1 MSDFSIQFPLYLVP
15 FRLIVTQSLLMVV
28 AIALEAAVI
37 RRFLQ
42 YPPRKSVEY
51 STSINLFS
59 LVVGWFFF
67 LNLVSNFPVPNPV
80 MEDLFNL
87 ILYDRWSQ
95 STLAGTVVAALIT
108 FFVTFF
114 VEVIGFTSLQK
125 LRDEEEGLERQIV
138 RTRKRPKYGQSR
150 ARGLFSMSNQSSS
163 DPLYTLLLANAAS
176 YTAIVAILL
185 FLHFGANIIASFSIP

>member
-1 MSDFSIQFPLYLVP
+1 MPDLPIQFPLYLIP
-15 FRLIVTQSLLMVV
+15 FRLMVTQSLLLVV
-28 AIALEAAVI
+28 AIALESLI
-37 RRFLQ
+37 LRRFLQ

-67 LNLVSNFPVPNPV
+67 LNLVSNFPLPAPILK
-80 MEDLFNL
+80 DLMNL
-87 ILYDRWSQ
+87 ILFDQWSS
-95 STLAGTVVAALIT
+95 STLAGTVVAALVT

-125 LRDEEEGLERQIV
+125 LREEDEALERQID

-150 ARGLFSMSNQSSS
+150 ARGLFSVGDQASA

-176 YTAIVAILL
+176 YTAIVMILL
-185 FLHFGANIIASFSIP
+185 LIHFGPEAIATLSS

>member
-1 MSDFSIQFPLYLVP
+1 MPDLPIQFPLYLIP
-15 FRLIVTQSLLMVV
+15 FRLMVTQSLLMVV
-28 AIALEAAVI
+28 AIALESVVL

-67 LNLVSNFPVPNPV
+67 LNLVINVPLPAPIL
-80 MEDLFNL
+80 EDLMNL
-87 ILYDRWSQ
+87 ILFDEWSS
-95 STLAGTVVAALIT
+95 STLAGTVILALIT

-114 VEVIGFTSLQK
+114 IEVIGFTSLQK
-125 LRDEEEGLERQIV
+125 LRNEEEGIERQIV

-150 ARGLFSMSNQSSS
+150 ARGLFSIGDQANV
-163 DPLYTLLLANAAS
+163 DPLYALLLANAAS
-176 YTAIVAILL
+176 YTAIVAIILL
-185 FLHFGANIIASFSIP
+185 LRFGSEVITAFSG